1 MRNLTMRRSAVG
13 LLLGL
18 VATACGG
25 GETADSPAATDAPA
39 VTTGSPPVA
48 TEPGGPS
55 GTTAAPPSTVPPPTA
70 PPSTPAP
77 PALTTSPPSPTTEPP
92 PPPTTE
98 PGPLLIS
105 INVYDGIAEGDEHLV
120 IERGTTIELV
130 VTSDVADEIHVHGY
144 DYKADVEAGGTA
156 TITFV
161 ADLPGIYEVE
171 LEDSRL
177 LLIELEIR

>member
-1 MRNLTMRRSAVG
+1 MQNLTMRVAAVA
-13 LLLGL
+13 LMLGL

-25 GETADSPAATDAPA
+25 GEAADSPAGTDAPA
-39 VTTGSPPVA
+39 VTTGPPPEVTQPDA
-48 TEPGGPS
+48 PS
-55 GTTAAPPSTVPPPTA
+55 GTTAGPRSTIPPATA
-70 PPSTPAP
+70 PPSTP
-77 PALTTSPPSPTTEPP
+77 SPPTPSTSAPTPTTEPP

-98 PGPLLIS
+98 AGPLLIS

-156 TITFV
+156 KITFV

-177 LLIELEIR
+177 VLIELEIR